1 MVGGSTRLTIIN
13 HYFHIIYINHY
24 ELNKWGFVTLGFS
37 WRFGPQHMG
46 IVRGCCEVYPLV
58 KLQKKLWKITILI
71 GKSTISMAIFN
82 SYVTNCQRVC
92 FVCICADRQ
101 DQNSTSLLGCP
112 RTA

>member
-1 MVGGSTRLTIIN
+1 
-13 HYFHIIYINHY
+13 
-24 ELNKWGFVTLGFS
+24 
-37 WRFGPQHMG
+37 MG
-46 IVRGCCEVYPLV
+46 ICHTGILLEIWTTTYGDSTWMLRGLPFG
-58 KLQKKLWKITILI
+58 KATKKLWKITILI